1 LFCSLTYLPLV
12 KINKLKVTNLYYGLI
27 EIISLFFGWDIGQ
40 KNFLFVRSRHR
51 VHTLILSLF
60 TKQKYCN
67 IFCVM
72 SVYKKTLFFSEFYQD
87 TIDLLYK
94 KYHTEKKF
102 LSTFFL
108 RFFYT

>member
-1 LFCSLTYLPLV
+1 MTAVSSKRFG
-12 KINKLKVTNLYYGLI
+12 KIFSN
-27 EIISLFFGWDIGQ
+27 FGY
-40 KNFLFVRSRHR
+40 FLGNHD
-51 VHTLILSLF
+51 F